1 MPTIRYGTSG
11 KEHEFEEGD
20 EVNLLRVSIRYDC
33 GVPYKCASGNCGTD
47 KVYVEDGHENLSRIR
62 PKERERL
69 GDLVEEGFRLAC
81 QTYASGDVTLSWDKP
96 DQAGAMPERKAEKLR
111 EYWLS
116 KDDTE

>member
-1 MPTIRYGTSG
+1 MPTIRYRTSG

-33 GVPYKCASGNCGTD
+33 GVPFKCASGNCGTD
-47 KVYVEDGHENLSRIR
+47 KVRIEDGYDHLSSLR

-69 GDLVEEGFRLAC
+69 GDLVEEGYRLAC
-81 QTYASGDVTLSWDKP
+81 QTYASGDVTLAWDT
-96 DQAGAMPERKAEKLR
+96 DRDAEAMPERKAEKLR